1 MLDNPNAV
9 AELAQLLKQ
18 TGDAHKQY
26 EQGELGGKT
35 DDKWALWYADFL
47 LKNDVKRF
55 FEETLTREDLAED
68 LKEAA
73 EEFEQQKSE
82 IGWHEFYAQFMIN
95 DYT

>member
-9 AELAQLLKQ
+9 TELAQLLKE
-18 TGDAHKQY
+18 TGDAHKVY
-26 EQGELGGKT
+26 EKQELGGKT
-35 DDKWALWYADFL
+35 DDKWAGWYADYL

-55 FEETLTREDLAED
+55 FEEALNKEDLAED

-73 EEFEQQKSE
+73 EAFEQQKSDT
-82 IGWHEFYAQFMIN
+82 GWHEFYAQFMIN